1 MNESYI
7 KFAIMVTSVAFLF
20 FLMSPGILMNNG
32 CNDDKTPKKGAI
44 ILNGFLFGI
53 ILVFS
58 YSKIQKIIY
67 KN

>member
-1 MNESYI
+1 MKEDYI

-20 FLMSPGILMNNG
+20 FLMSPGIIINTG
-32 CNDDKTPKKGAI
+32 CDESGNPKKSAI

-58 YSKIQKIIY
+58 YSKIEKIIY

>member
-1 MNESYI
+1 MNDNYI
-7 KFAIMVTSVAFLF
+7 KFAIMVTIVAFLF
-20 FLMSPGILMNNG
+20 FLMSPGIIVNNG
-32 CNDDKTPKKGAI
+32 CNDDGTPRKGSI